1 MKNII
6 QPVFSRT
13 VATATLGAVALSA
26 LAGVAQACSCAPPPA
41 PKIAL
46 EQSAAV
52 FVGKATKMEAAGFNN
67 RFQFSVSKKWK
78 GIEGNTALVVSASDS
93 AACGI
98 NFEPN
103 RDYLVYA
110 YKMKGDDQ
118 LRTNLCTR
126 TARLSDAAA
135 DVAALGAPM
144 GNAQNAAAKPATIAP
159 SVIER
164 DGLVQ
169 IRVGMLTNDAAQPLA
184 LLSRTLQNHS
194 TAQKIRL
201 NWKFNWNLNT
211 FPPTIRRGY
220 ATALYNRDD
229 STLKLYSKYNDAA
242 GSYVKHVLYAGV
254 TDEKLGQLADKY
266 RSGGDA
272 MENFAFL
279 DNLPQVGATATDLG
293 SKTQKRMIFNLK

>member
-6 QPVFSRT
+6 QPVFSRA
-13 VATATLGAVALSA
+13 VATATLGAVALGA
-26 LAGVAQACSCAPPPA
+26 WAGAAQACSCAPPPA

-78 GIEGNTALVVSASDS
+78 GIEGNTALIVSASDS

-98 NFEPN
+98 NFEPD

-144 GNAQNAAAKPATIAP
+144 QEAPAKISSAFTPP
-159 SVIER
+159 GR
-164 DGLVQ
+164 DAIRDTVQ
-169 IRVGMLTNDAAQPLA
+169 IKMKTDGDKKPLEVLAQALKDHKNARLLRVNWVDKNSSAFYGTSLYD
-184 LLSRTLQNHS
+184 RQN
-194 TAQKIRL
+194 
-201 NWKFNWNLNT
+201 
-211 FPPTIRRGY
+211 
-220 ATALYNRDD
+220 
-229 STLKLYSKYNDAA
+229 STLKVYEHSHTLSIVPPQTIITSVLYS
-242 GSYVKHVLYAGV
+242 GV
-254 TDEKLGQLADKY
+254 TPQIVQQLAANPRTSRMLIGASMLFQISPEIEKY
-266 RSGGDA
+266 GI
-272 MENFAFL
+272 
-279 DNLPQVGATATDLG
+279 TAQDLG
-293 SKTQKRMIFNLK
+293 SKRIDD